1 MKRWSLYWPFP
12 KGWWPFG
19 GEIILDSIDF
29 MPLSMEAGIE
39 ELEVSSEVTGM
50 VTVLT
55 RFIGDTNVRMAI
67 RTPSGEEFYGFPVIQ
82 SDGTAHSLFLEGEE
96 TPVDIPAGSQVI
108 VGYPYLSRI
117 ITMRQDGMDTE
128 GVIKKG
134 ATLHLRVLDSGNL
147 HLRSSRD
154 PTFDCEIEVPTVEGT
169 LDNERDYP
177 YTGTL
182 RAGNPSPLGPDH
194 FVILESSGHEP
205 ACVQVIAPDYEVGDG
220 L

>member
-1 MKRWSLYWPFP
+1 
-12 KGWWPFG
+12 
-19 GEIILDSIDF
+19 
-29 MPLSMEAGIE
+29 MEIE
-39 ELEVSSEVTGM
+39 ELEVSSEVVGM
-50 VTVLT
+50 LISLN
-55 RFIGDTNVRMAI
+55 RFIGDTDVRMAI
-67 RTPSGEEFYGFPVIQ
+67 CTPEGEEFYGFPIIHE
-82 SDGTAHSLFLEGEE
+82 DGICHSLLLEGEE
-96 TPVDIPAGSQVI
+96 TPVDVPAGSQVI
-108 VGYPYLSRI
+108 IGYPYTSRI

-128 GVIKKG
+128 GVLKKG
-134 ATLHLRVLDSGNL
+134 ANLHIRVLNSGNL